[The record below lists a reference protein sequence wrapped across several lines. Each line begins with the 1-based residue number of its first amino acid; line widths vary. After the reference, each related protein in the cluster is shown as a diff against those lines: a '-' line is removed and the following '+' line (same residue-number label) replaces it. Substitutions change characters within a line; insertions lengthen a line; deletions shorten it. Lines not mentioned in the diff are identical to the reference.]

1 MKKYIAI
8 ILGCIGFSLNSSAQQ
23 LPQFTQ
29 YQLNDYVINPAV
41 AGSRSYFEAK
51 SNNRYQW
58 EGITDAP
65 RTFTLGING
74 PLKNQNMGIGGY
86 LFVDVTGPSK
96 RTGFSLSYSYHVNLS
111 DNIRLSFAANGGV
124 TQYSLDGSEIKLEDE
139 TDDAFI
145 NSLQNEIKPDAG
157 FSFYLYGKNFYFGGS
172 APQLLQSDLNYE
184 DVVGT
189 SGRIVNHYFLMA
201 GYTYEI
207 NSKFKLDPSAIV
219 RFVNPLPL
227 QYEATL
233 RATYLDQFSVGMSYR
248 QNDALAM
255 LLGFTLNN
263 TLTFGYSYD
272 FIQSNL
278 LNYSTGSHEF
288 MVGIRFNDT
297 GIKRPKVE

>member
-1 MKKYIAI
+1 MKNYIAFILVI
-8 ILGCIGFSLNSSAQQ
+8 IGCSLTATAQQ

-29 YQLNDYVINPAV
+29 YQLNDYIINPAV

-74 PLKNQNMGIGGY
+74 PLKKENMGIGGY
-86 LFVDVTGPSK
+86 LFVDVTGPTK
-96 RTGFSLSYSYHVNLS
+96 RTGFSLSYSYHVNLTE
-111 DNIRLSFAANGGV
+111 DIKLSFAANGGV
-124 TQYSLDGSEIKLEDE
+124 TQYSLDGSEITLEDQ

-145 NSLQNEIKPDAG
+145 NNLQSELKPDAG

-172 APQLLQSDLNYE
+172 APQLLQSDLKYE

-189 SGRIVNHYFLMA
+189 SGRLVNHYFLMA

-207 NSKFKLDPSAIV
+207 NNQFKLDPSAIV
-219 RFVNPLPL
+219 RFVTPLPL

-233 RATYLDQFSVGMSYR
+233 RATYMDQFSVGLSYR
-248 QNDALAM
+248 QDDALAM

-297 GIKRPKVE
+297 GITRPKVE

>member
-8 ILGCIGFSLNSSAQQ
+8 ILGCIGFSLNSTAQQ

-41 AGSRSYFEAK
+41 AGSRPYFEAK

-96 RTGFSLSYSYHVNLS
+96 RTGLSLSYSYHVNLS

-139 TDDAFI
+139 TDDAYI
-145 NSLQNEIKPDAG
+145 NSLQNELKPDAG

-172 APQLLQSDLNYE
+172 APQLIQSDLNYE
-184 DVVGT
+184 DAVGT

-255 LLGFTLNN
+255 LLGFNLNN

>member
-1 MKKYIAI
+1 MKKYLAI
-8 ILGCIGFSLNSSAQQ
+8 ILGIIGCSLSTKAQQ

-29 YQLNDYVINPAV
+29 YQLNDYIINPAV

-65 RTFTLGING
+65 RTFTLGVNG

-86 LFVDVTGPSK
+86 LFVDVTGPTK
-96 RTGFSLSYSYHVNLS
+96 MTGFSLSYSYHVNLTK
-111 DNIRLSFAANGGV
+111 NIRLSFAANGGI
-124 TQYSLDGSEIKLEDE
+124 TQYSLDGSEINIEDE
-139 TDDAFI
+139 TDPAFI
-145 NSLQNEIKPDAG
+145 GNLQNEILPDAG

-172 APQLLQSDLNYE
+172 APRLIQRDLKFD
-184 DVVGT
+184 DVIGT
-189 SGRIVNHYFLMA
+189 SGRIVNHYFLTA

-207 NSKFKLDPSAIV
+207 NNQFKLDPSAIV

-227 QYEATL
+227 QFEGTL
-233 RATYLDQFSVGMSYR
+233 RATYMDQFSVGLSYR
-248 QNDALAM
+248 HEDAIAM

-297 GIKRPKVE
+297 GIKRPKVN

>member
-233 RATYLDQFSVGMSYR
+233 RATYLNQFSVGMSYR